1 MKLLKTILVIAA
13 ISMLAACSKDSA
25 QEQAEQPVPA
35 SVRMV
40 GVTRSSMGD
49 DTYGDIRVLLAATGE
64 NTYTEGLFKYVSGST
79 WNTQVKLKSG
89 EKTYR
94 LYGFMP
100 DNTDFTKSLTN
111 WDDNGA
117 ILHIQNMTPL
127 TDEDYCIVTGVRQVE
142 NATDLTAAVRGNY
155 AFTYNSNRENYI
167 NLLFDHLYARLV
179 FCMNLST
186 DYAALRSIKIK
197 NMRLQVV
204 GYSQISADI
213 TLNSEGMGA
222 VTYNKT
228 GSENSSVTLRNTEIT
243 LSTSPSW
250 TTVGSVQ
257 LIPVPAM
264 FGSLRL
270 ITEYDVFDKQGN
282 KIAERTATNKLV
294 EPLEE
299 LQRGEERTLYIT
311 NDPSYL
317 YVLSDQDPPFVVITK

>member
-1 MKLLKTILVIAA
+1 
-13 ISMLAACSKDSA
+13 
-25 QEQAEQPVPA
+25 
-35 SVRMV
+35 
-40 GVTRSSMGD
+40 
-49 DTYGDIRVLLAATGE
+49 
-64 NTYTEGLFKYVSGST
+64 
-79 WNTQVKLKSG
+79 
-89 EKTYR
+89 
-94 LYGFMP
+94 
-100 DNTDFTKSLTN
+100 
-111 WDDNGA
+111 
-117 ILHIQNMTPL
+117 
-127 TDEDYCIVTGVRQVE
+127 VE

>member
-1 MKLLKTILVIAA
+1 
-13 ISMLAACSKDSA
+13 
-25 QEQAEQPVPA
+25 
-35 SVRMV
+35 
-40 GVTRSSMGD
+40 
-49 DTYGDIRVLLAATGE
+49 
-64 NTYTEGLFKYVSGST
+64 
-79 WNTQVKLKSG
+79 
-89 EKTYR
+89 
-94 LYGFMP
+94 
-100 DNTDFTKSLTN
+100 
-111 WDDNGA
+111 
-117 ILHIQNMTPL
+117 
-127 TDEDYCIVTGVRQVE
+127 
-142 NATDLTAAVRGNY
+142 
-155 AFTYNSNRENYI
+155 
-167 NLLFDHLYARLV
+167 
-179 FCMNLST
+179 MNLST

-243 LSTSPSW
+243 LATSPSW